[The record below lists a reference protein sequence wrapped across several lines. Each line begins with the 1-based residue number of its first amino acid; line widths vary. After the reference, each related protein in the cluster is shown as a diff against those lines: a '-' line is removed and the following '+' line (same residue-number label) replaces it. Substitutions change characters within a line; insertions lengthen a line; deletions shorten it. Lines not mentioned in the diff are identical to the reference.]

1 MHIDPVAFSIGNLDV
16 YWYGILISTGVL
28 LGLLIAM
35 RQARRYEISDE
46 LPLAFLFWALPL
58 GLLGARLFYVV
69 FNWSYYSQNP
79 HLIFAFRQGGLA
91 IHGAVLTGILVLAVF
106 CRMKKIN
113 FWLMGDILAP
123 SLILAQAI
131 GRWGN
136 YFNQEAYGVETD
148 LPWAMFIDGA
158 YRHPTF
164 LYESIWNV
172 LVFAALMILSAKRHH
187 HGEILVKYFIY
198 YSIGRFFVEGLR
210 TDSLYLGPFR
220 QAQVLSL
227 IFIGGGAFLLKWL
240 RRNQDEAP
248 VKEGGR

>member
-1 MHIDPVAFSIGNLDV
+1 MNINPIAFSIGPVDV

-28 LGLLIAM
+28 LGLFIAM
-35 RQARRYEISDE
+35 KQARRYGINDE
-46 LPLAFLFWALPL
+46 LPLTFLFWALPI

-69 FNWSYYSQNP
+69 FTWSYYSQNP
-79 HLIFAFRQGGLA
+79 HLILAFRQGGLA
-91 IHGAVLTGILVLAVF
+91 IHGAVLSGVLVLAVF
-106 CRMKKIN
+106 SRIKKLN
-113 FWLMGDILAP
+113 FWLMGDIFAP

-164 LYESIWNV
+164 LYESLWNLGVFIV
-172 LVFAALMILSAKRHH
+172 LMVLSAKKHFQ
-187 HGEILVKYFIY
+187 GEIVVKYFIY

-210 TDSLYLGPFR
+210 TDSLYMGPFR
-220 QAQVLSL
+220 SAQILSL
-227 IFIGGGAFLLKWL
+227 AFIIGGAFLLRWL
-240 RRNQDEAP
+240 RRNQPEVEA
-248 VKEGGR
+248 KR

>member
-1 MHIDPVAFSIGNLDV
+1 MSIDPVAFSIGGLDV

-28 LGLLIAM
+28 VGLLLAM
-35 RQARRYEISDE
+35 RQAQSYGINDE
-46 LPLAFLFWALPL
+46 LPLVFLFWALPL
-58 GLLGARLFYVV
+58 GLLGSRLFYVI
-69 FNWSYYSQNP
+69 FNWSFYSQNP
-79 HLIFAFRQGGLA
+79 HLILAFRQGGLA
-91 IHGAVLTGILVLAVF
+91 IHGAVLTGVLVLVVF
-106 CRMKKIN
+106 CKVKKLN
-113 FWLMGDILAP
+113 FWLLGDTLAP

-164 LYESIWNV
+164 LYESLWNL
-172 LVFAALMILSAKRHH
+172 LVFAALMVLSARRHH
-187 HGEILVKYFIY
+187 QGEIMVKYFIY

-210 TDSLYLGPFR
+210 TDSLYLGSLR

-227 IFIGGGAFLLKWL
+227 VFIVGGIFLLRWL
-240 RRNQDEAP
+240 RRTQDEAP
-248 VKEGGR
+248 VKG